1 MIIILIL
8 SCLLLAGIE
17 PQTIG
22 FTGVILSAISL
33 AFKAYKHNDN

>member
-22 FTGVILSAISL
+22 ITGVILSSL
-33 AFKAYKHNDN
+33 SLVWKAYERSN

>member
-8 SCLLLAGIE
+8 SCLLLAGVE
-17 PQTIG
+17 PQIIG

-33 AFKAYKHNDN
+33 ALKAYKYNDD